1 MLSVEQLARMLG
13 LKFNDQRL
21 IELALTHKSYDAE
34 NYERLEFLGD
44 AVLDL
49 IVSEKLYSSFPHAN
63 EGQLSRMRSEMVKK
77 TTLASIGHQ
86 LALNDYVRLG
96 EGELKSG
103 GFNRDSILA
112 DLVES
117 IIGALYL
124 DQGLAVTGKFVERV
138 FELKFSTLSADQGYK
153 DPKSLLQEQ
162 IQESGSALPEYWI
175 KSVSGEQHQQQFTV
189 VCRLPDIDTEFIEC
203 DSSRRKAEQS
213 AAASA
218 LDFLANH

>member
-77 TTLASIGHQ
+77 TTLASIGRQ

-96 EGELKSG
+96 EG
-103 GFNRDSILA
+103 
-112 DLVES
+112 
-117 IIGALYL
+117 
-124 DQGLAVTGKFVERV
+124 
-138 FELKFSTLSADQGYK
+138 
-153 DPKSLLQEQ
+153 
-162 IQESGSALPEYWI
+162 
-175 KSVSGEQHQQQFTV
+175 
-189 VCRLPDIDTEFIEC
+189 
-203 DSSRRKAEQS
+203 
-213 AAASA
+213 
-218 LDFLANH
+218 

>member
-1 MLSVEQLARMLG
+1 MSSVEYLARTLE
-13 LKFNDQRL
+13 LEFNDQEL
-21 IELALTHKSYDAE
+21 LELALTHKSYQGD

-44 AVLDL
+44 AILDL
-49 IVSEKLYSSFPHAN
+49 VVSEKLYMRFPNAN
-63 EGQLSRMRSEMVKK
+63 EGQLSRMRSEVVKK
-77 TTLASIGHQ
+77 TTLADIGRKLSLKDH
-86 LALNDYVRLG
+86 VRLG

-124 DQGLAVTGKFVERV
+124 DQGLAATGSFIERI
-138 FELKFSTLSADQGYK
+138 FEQKISSLTVDQGYK

-162 IQESGSALPEYWI
+162 LQESGGALPEYWI
-175 KSVSGEQHQQQFTV
+175 KSVSGAQHDQQFTV
-189 VCRLPDIDTEFIEC
+189 ICRLPDTDVEFVGL

-218 LDFLANH
+218 LASLTDH